1 MLYIDKPLAPASK
14 AHMSNPEE
22 TAFLA
27 SYDPAAFPKP
37 SVTVDVVLLGI
48 QAESLRTLLV
58 RRLEYP
64 EIGRWAVPGGFVRM
78 DESLDAAAAR
88 VLAEKTGI
96 KDVYLEQLY
105 TFGQPDRDPRMRII
119 SVAYFALV
127 ERALFERTPVGENA
141 RFHTVRVPWH
151 GEAGGSIDLLDDLG
165 DEVETAFDHTEI
177 VGMSIKRLRGKL
189 NYAPVGYALLPLEF
203 TLLQLQRV
211 HEIILGT
218 RVNKDS
224 FRRRMLASGELEQ
237 TGALQDGVDY
247 RPAALYRRVPQGDQ
261 NG

>member
-1 MLYIDKPLAPASK
+1 MKEPSEA
-14 AHMSNPEE
+14 
-22 TAFLA
+22 AFLA

-37 SVTVDVVLLGI
+37 SVTVDVVLIGI

-58 RRLEYP
+58 RRTDHP
-64 EIGRWAVPGGFVRM
+64 AMGRWALPGGFVRL

-88 VLAEKTGI
+88 VLAEKAGI
-96 KDVYLEQLY
+96 EGVYLEQLY
-105 TFGQPDRDPRMRII
+105 TFGQPDRDPRMRVI

-127 ERALFERTPVGENA
+127 ERALLDRAPVSEGA
-141 RFHTVRVPWH
+141 RLCTVSVPWTD
-151 GEAGGSIDLLDDLG
+151 EAGGSVDLLDDLG
-165 DEVETAFDHTEI
+165 DEIETAFDHRKM
-177 VGMSIKRLRGKL
+177 VGMAVKRLRGKL
-189 NYAPVGYALLPLEF
+189 NYAPVGYALLPPEF

-218 RVNKDS
+218 RANKDS

-247 RPAALYRRVPQGDQ
+247 RPAALYRRVPQGDS